1 MKTKSYILSAIA
13 GSLMVL
19 APLCTSCSSDI
30 EQLNQE
36 ETEMQVDENGM
47 YTAKMRFHVSKTPF
61 DGASATR
68 NAENGWE
75 DNDIVFLTFTR
86 ANGETTKGHAVYNA
100 SKGEWSVNFELS
112 LVKDNT
118 TACKAYYIDGVKAV
132 DSILVAKTV
141 NVLPTMGVYTDES
154 ATYIYPTNGT
164 LEVTANLKP
173 MTSRIRF
180 KDNGTT
186 VDTETQ
192 YKMSE
197 VKHIAAFDKEKM
209 TMTEVETPIFF
220 KMKDNGYTDYIY
232 GTCANST
239 KRTMRITSPD
249 CNYTTE
255 CESNMFVV
263 GKSGWMNLP
272 TPVSHN
278 GWKQEWLE
286 GTLGGHDYVDL
297 GLPSGLK
304 WAKTNV
310 GGTVETDAGDT
321 FYWGAI
327 SASSGSGSYSSST
340 TSISGNASYDAA
352 RAIWGETWRMPTKEE
367 FLELINNCTISYNT
381 SGNYNGTVLTGPNGK
396 KIYIRA
402 NSYWTATPY
411 GSSHAYYI
419 RFYNNSVPYTTD
431 DYWKNSSKYYIRPVT
446 N

>member
-132 DSILVAKTV
+132 DSILVAQTV
-141 NVLPTMGVYTDES
+141 NVLPTMGVYADES
-154 ATYIYPTNGT
+154 ATYFYPSNGT

-186 VDTETQ
+186 VDTETK
-192 YKMSE
+192 YRMSQ
-197 VKHIAAFDKEKM
+197 VKHISAFDKEKM
-209 TMTEVETPIFF
+209 TLTEVETPIFF

-239 KRTMRITSPD
+239 MRTMRITSPD

-327 SASSGSGSYSSST
+327 SATSDSYSSST

-367 FLELINNCTISYNT
+367 FLELIGNCTISYNT
-381 SGNYNGTVLTGPNGK
+381 SGSYNGTVLTGPNGK
-396 KIYIRA
+396 KIYIRG
-402 NSYWTATPY
+402 NRYWTATPY
-411 GSSHAYYI
+411 NSYNAYYI
-419 RFYNNSVPYTTD
+419 YFYNNSMPFTSD
-431 DYWKNSSKYYIRPVT
+431 WNSKSSYNHYIRPVT

>member
-132 DSILVAKTV
+132 DSILVAQTV
-141 NVLPTMGVYTDES
+141 NVLPTMGVYADES
-154 ATYIYPTNGT
+154 ATYFYPSNGT

-186 VDTETQ
+186 VDTETK
-192 YKMSE
+192 YRMSQ
-197 VKHIAAFDKEKM
+197 VKHISAFDKEKM
-209 TMTEVETPIFF
+209 TLTEVETPIFF

-239 KRTMRITSPD
+239 MRTMRITSPD

-286 GTLGGHDYVDL
+286 GTLGSHDYVDL

-327 SASSGSGSYSSST
+327 SASSSNYSSST
-340 TSISGNASYDAA
+340 TSISGFASYDAA
-352 RAIWGETWRMPTKEE
+352 RSIWGETWRMPTKEE

-381 SGNYNGTVLTGPNGK
+381 SGSYNGTVLTGPNGK
-396 KIYIRA
+396 SIYFGA
-402 NSYWTATPY
+402 FYYWTATPY
-411 GSSHAYYI
+411 NSSNAYYFN
-419 RFYNNSVPYTTD
+419 FYNNGKPSND
-431 DYWKNSSKYYIRPVT
+431 WNHKNTRRNIRPVT
-446 N
+446 D

>member
-112 LVKDNT
+112 LVKDQT

-132 DSILVAKTV
+132 DSILVTKTV
-141 NVLPTMGVYTDES
+141 NVLPTMGVYADES

-209 TMTEVETPIFF
+209 TLTEVETPIFF

-239 KRTMRITSPD
+239 KRTMRIFTPECS
-249 CNYTTE
+249 YTTE

-286 GTLGGHDYVDL
+286 GTLGSHDYVDL

-310 GGTVETDAGDT
+310 GGTVETDAGDK

-327 SASSGSGSYSSST
+327 TTSGSYSNST

-367 FLELINNCTISYNT
+367 FLELRDNCSISYNI
-381 SGNYNGTVLTGPNGK
+381 SGSYNGTVFTGPNGK
-396 KIYIRA
+396 SIYIKA
-402 NSYWTATPY
+402 YTYWTATPNN
-411 GSSHAYYI
+411 SSSAYKYYI
-419 RFYNNSVPYTTD
+419 YNNRIPETYWDTKSYT
-431 DYWKNSSKYYIRPVT
+431 YYIRPVT

>member
-75 DNDIVFLTFTR
+75 DNDIVFLSFTR
-86 ANGETTKGHAVYNA
+86 ANGETTKGHAVYDG

-112 LVKDNT
+112 LAKDQT

-132 DSILVAKTV
+132 DSILAAQTV
-141 NVLPTMGVYTDES
+141 NVLPTMGVYADES
-154 ATYIYPTNGT
+154 ATYFYPSNGT

-180 KDNGTT
+180 KNNSTT
-186 VDTETQ
+186 VDTETP
-192 YKMSE
+192 YKMLQ
-197 VKHIAAFDKEKM
+197 VKHISAFDKEKM

-220 KMKDNGYTDYIY
+220 NMKDDGYTDYLY

-239 KRTMRITSPD
+239 KRTMCISTPD

-255 CESNMFVV
+255 CEANMFVV

-272 TPVSHN
+272 NPVSHN

-310 GGTVETDAGDT
+310 GATLETDGGSS

-327 SASSGSGSYSSST
+327 SATSSDYSNST
-340 TSISGNASYDAA
+340 NSISGNASYDAA

-367 FLELINNCTISYNT
+367 YQELIDNCTISYNT
-381 SGNYNGTVLTGPNGK
+381 SGSYNGTVLTGPNGK
-396 KIYIRA
+396 SIYFKA
-402 NSYWTATPY
+402 NYYWTATPY
-411 GSSHAYYI
+411 NSSNAYYFY
-419 RFYNNSVPYTTD
+419 FYNNGKPSND
-431 DYWKNSSKYYIRPVT
+431 WNHKNTRRYIRPVT
-446 N
+446 D

>member
-112 LVKDNT
+112 LVKDKT

-132 DSILVAKTV
+132 DSILVAQTI
-141 NVLPTMGVYTDES
+141 NVLPTMGVYADES
-154 ATYIYPTNGT
+154 ATYFYPSNGT

-180 KDNGTT
+180 KDNSTT

-192 YKMSE
+192 YKMLQ

-209 TMTEVETPIFF
+209 AVTEVETPIFF
-220 KMKDNGYTDYIY
+220 KMKDDGYTDYLY

-239 KRTMRITSPD
+239 KRTMCILTPN

-255 CESNMFVV
+255 CETNMFVV

-272 TPVSHN
+272 NPVSHN
-278 GWKQEWLE
+278 GWKQEWTE

-310 GGTVETDAGDT
+310 GATLETDAGST

-327 SASSGSGSYSSST
+327 SATSSDYSNST
-340 TSISGNASYDAA
+340 NSISGNASYDAA

-367 FLELINNCTISYNT
+367 YQELIDNCTISYNT
-381 SGNYNGTVLTGPNGK
+381 SGSYNGTVLTGPNGK
-396 KIYIRA
+396 NIYIRA
-402 NSYWTATPY
+402 NDYWTATPS
-411 GSSHAYYI
+411 GSSYAYYFY
-419 RFYNNSVPYTTD
+419 FYNNGKPIND
-431 DYWKNSSKYYIRPVT
+431 WNHKNTRRYIRPVT
-446 N
+446 D

>member
-1 MKTKSYILSAIA
+1 
-13 GSLMVL
+13 
-19 APLCTSCSSDI
+19 
-30 EQLNQE
+30 
-36 ETEMQVDENGM
+36 
-47 YTAKMRFHVSKTPF
+47 
-61 DGASATR
+61 
-68 NAENGWE
+68 
-75 DNDIVFLTFTR
+75 
-86 ANGETTKGHAVYNA
+86 
-100 SKGEWSVNFELS
+100 
-112 LVKDNT
+112 
-118 TACKAYYIDGVKAV
+118 
-132 DSILVAKTV
+132 
-141 NVLPTMGVYTDES
+141 
-154 ATYIYPTNGT
+154 
-164 LEVTANLKP
+164 
-173 MTSRIRF
+173 
-180 KDNGTT
+180 
-186 VDTETQ
+186 
-192 YKMSE
+192 
-197 VKHIAAFDKEKM
+197 
-209 TMTEVETPIFF
+209 MTEVETPIFF

-321 FYWGAI
+321 FYWGAS
-327 SASSGSGSYSSST
+327 SASSSNYSSST

-367 FLELINNCTISYNT
+367 FLELINNCTISYNI

-396 KIYIRA
+396 KIYIRG
-402 NSYWTATPY
+402 NRYWTATPL
-411 GSSHAYYI
+411 SSSSAYYI
-419 RFYNNSVPYTTD
+419 YFYDNSYTSDWNT
-431 DYWKNSSKYYIRPVT
+431 KSGSKYFIRPVT